1 VTVCAEEGR
10 SHRRR
15 RRCKS
20 DDRRSTK
27 RALSQKSE
35 QLASTHVA
43 LLDSERREALLDHEL
58 AHQRNTHAKLN
69 KQIKH
74 LKNEVQKT
82 EILLHEVLE
91 GVWQKEVASQD
102 TRAGAQDHNSAHE
115 QAINKAADSIHGIG
129 KLGMMFIFSF
139 AVSWSLVLL
148 DRQEYVEVPRLAKEN
163 RKNAHNPGTQTCVAT
178 EGRSVKSALSFLTL
192 MCEVWQAVAACR
204 IVSSCK
210 TARKHASQ
218 RINKI
223 MGASPY
229 VAAKQLLDIIQEF
242 PISLFVPCN
251 HDLYI
256 HSSLPEGHEHHGLL
270 KYLPGKEGV
279 WISSLTTIRQASPD
293 KDTWIFDTQMPL
305 HPIMVQSQDV
315 WQDVPD
321 GLNRH
326 SAQGGA
332 ATGQSQVAIIRCRSS
347 WDCTE

>member
-1 VTVCAEEGR
+1 MRGYR
-10 SHRRR
+10 G
-15 RRCKS
+15 
-20 DDRRSTK
+20 
-27 RALSQKSE
+27 QKC
-35 QLASTHVA
+35 
-43 LLDSERREALLDHEL
+43 
-58 AHQRNTHAKLN
+58 
-69 KQIKH
+69 
-74 LKNEVQKT
+74 QKC
-82 EILLHEVLE
+82 I
-91 GVWQKEVASQD
+91 
-102 TRAGAQDHNSAHE
+102 
-115 QAINKAADSIHGIG
+115 
-129 KLGMMFIFSF
+129 IFSHPHVRDM
-139 AVSWSLVLL
+139 AIGGSMSNSVLL
-148 DRQEYVEVPRLAKEN
+148 QDRS
-163 RKNAHNPGTQTCVAT
+163 QTCKPT
-178 EGRSVKSALSFLTL
+178 H
-192 MCEVWQAVAACR
+192 Q
-204 IVSSCK
+204 
-210 TARKHASQ
+210 Q
-218 RINKI
+218 NN
-223 MGASPY
+223 GASPY